1 MEAAKRTQAERV
13 LDYIMEFGSITQI
26 DALRDIGCMRLASR
40 ISDLRKQGVDIISK
54 TDKRRASYYNF
65 YTGQKWGKYDN
76 YDLTVNSSTLGIDGV
91 VNTIVDLAK
100 KMMD

>member
-1 MEAAKRTQAERV
+1 MEVAKRTQAERV

-54 TDKRRASYYNF
+54 TEAVKNRYGEKCYIKRYMVKGGAE
-65 YTGQKWGKYDN
+65 
-76 YDLTVNSSTLGIDGV
+76 
-91 VNTIVDLAK
+91 
-100 KMMD
+100 